1 MNLLKH
7 SAITLAFL
15 TLTGCYGG
23 SYVTEVITSTDETN
37 LHDQSHEVVDELI
50 SFAER
55 NSSFSG
61 AALNADSPFV
71 IASFVDVNQ
80 MDQSSAFG
88 RIVSEQFASR
98 FSQKGYYV
106 VELKLRKD
114 IFIKEKQGEFML
126 SRKIKEISKNHN
138 AQAIVVGTYAIGENN
153 VYITTRM
160 IDPPTNRII
169 SSYDYR
175 LPITE
180 DIRKLLEVDY

>member
-7 SAITLAFL
+7 TAITLTFL
-15 TLTGCYGG
+15 SLTGCYGT
-23 SYVTEVITSTDETN
+23 SYMTEVITTDEPN
-37 LHDQSHEVVDELI
+37 LYDQSHEVVDELI
-50 SFAER
+50 SFAEK
-55 NSSFSG
+55 NSKFSG
-61 AALNADSPFV
+61 VSLNSDSPFI

-88 RIVSEQFASR
+88 RIISEQFASR

-114 IFIKEKQGEFML
+114 IFIKEKEGEFML
-126 SRKIKEISKNHN
+126 SRKIKEITRNHN
-138 AQAIVVGTYAIGENN
+138 AQAIIVGTYAVGENN

-160 IDPPTNRII
+160 IDPPTNRVI

-175 LPITE
+175 LPISE
-180 DIRKLLEVDY
+180 DISKLLEVQY

>member
-7 SAITLAFL
+7 TAITLTFL
-15 TLTGCYGG
+15 SLTGCYGT
-23 SYVTEVITSTDETN
+23 SYMTEVITTDEPN
-37 LHDQSHEVVDELI
+37 LYDQSHEVVDELI
-50 SFAER
+50 SFVEK
-55 NSSFSG
+55 NSKFSG
-61 AALNADSPFV
+61 VSLNSDSPFI

-88 RIVSEQFASR
+88 RIISEQFASR

-114 IFIKEKQGEFML
+114 IFIKEKEGEFML
-126 SRKIKEISKNHN
+126 SRKIKEITRNHN
-138 AQAIVVGTYAIGENN
+138 AQAIIVGTYAVGENN

-175 LPITE
+175 LPISE
-180 DIRKLLEVDY
+180 DISKLLEVQY